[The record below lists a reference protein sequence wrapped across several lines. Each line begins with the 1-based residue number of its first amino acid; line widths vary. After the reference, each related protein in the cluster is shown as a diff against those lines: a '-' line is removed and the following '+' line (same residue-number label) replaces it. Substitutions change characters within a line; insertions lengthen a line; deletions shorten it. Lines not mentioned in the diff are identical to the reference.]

1 MVFCLTFNTKG
12 LEVERKG
19 GIITIQQNGSIP
31 KFVQEVKSVSFSAK
45 RAIANRQRVLYV
57 TERCVLGLTPRGLRL
72 LEVYP
77 GVDVERDIISQL
89 PFEIEY

>member
-1 MVFCLTFNTKG
+1 MTYSLPAGAYAFGNPKTKPTG
-12 LEVERKG
+12 V
-19 GIITIQQNGSIP
+19 P
-31 KFVQEVKSVSFSAK
+31 SAR

-77 GVDVERDIISQL
+77 GIDPERDVLPHL
-89 PFEIEY
+89 PFEIEM